1 MSKYE
6 RKAIETLINNRVCL
20 FLCLATIM
28 SLAIRRWYI
37 GYYSGDAVLFLV
49 PWYDEIKAK
58 GLDGLGMQVGDY
70 NILYQFIIYL
80 FTLLPIRPLYTYK
93 ILSIAF
99 DYALAIIVSLIAVSD
114 QKFRIKDL
122 VNSWKFAGVYSAVLF
137 SPIVFLNSSCWAQCD
152 SIFTFFIFATL
163 YAYIK
168 EKYLIMFILYG
179 MAFSFKF
186 QAIFALPFFLMLYVS
201 GRKFSIIYF
210 LLIPLMLVISALP
223 GIIMGRSILEPF
235 SIYINQTGTYNEISL
250 NYNSFWNIIGGWSG
264 ATGDYAEFK
273 MMATIFTVIIL
284 GMLLMCV
291 LNSKRTMDLYRL
303 ILLLHISV
311 YTCVL
316 FLPSMHERYS
326 YIYEVTAI
334 LLMFFDKKYFM
345 YGIGVLL
352 LSCMTY
358 GSYLFG
364 VGYPSLIMSLFN
376 VIIYGGY
383 VYYYFNAFAETPVE
397 C

>member
-6 RKAIETLINNRVCL
+6 RKAIEALINNRVCI
-20 FLCLATIM
+20 FLCMATIL

-49 PWYDEIKAK
+49 PWYDEIKAN
-58 GLDGLGMQVGDY
+58 GLDSLAMQVGDY

-80 FTLLPIRPLYTYK
+80 FTLLPIRPIYTYK
-93 ILSIAF
+93 ILSILF

-114 QKFRIKDL
+114 QKLRIKDL

-152 SIFTFFIFATL
+152 SIFTFFIFAAL

-168 EKYLIMFILYG
+168 EKCMIMFMLYG

-186 QAIFALPFFLMLYVS
+186 QAIFAFPFFLMLYVS
-201 GRKFSIIYF
+201 GRKFSIMNF
-210 LLIPLMLVISALP
+210 LIIPMVLVISALP
-223 GIIMGRSILEPF
+223 GIIMGRSIFEPF
-235 SIYINQTGTYNEISL
+235 TIYINQTGTYNEISL

-264 ATGDYAEFK
+264 ANGDYVEFK
-273 MMATIFTVIIL
+273 MMATVFTVIIL
-284 GMLLMCV
+284 GMILMCV
-291 LNSKRTMDLYRL
+291 INSKRTMDLYRL

-316 FLPSMHERYS
+316 FLPAMHERYS

-334 LLMFFDKKYFM
+334 FLMFFNKKYFI

-364 VGYPSLIMSLFN
+364 VGYQSLAMSLLN
-376 VIIYGGY
+376 VVIYCGY
-383 VYYYFNAFAETPVE
+383 VYQFLCSFAETTVKY
-397 C
+397 